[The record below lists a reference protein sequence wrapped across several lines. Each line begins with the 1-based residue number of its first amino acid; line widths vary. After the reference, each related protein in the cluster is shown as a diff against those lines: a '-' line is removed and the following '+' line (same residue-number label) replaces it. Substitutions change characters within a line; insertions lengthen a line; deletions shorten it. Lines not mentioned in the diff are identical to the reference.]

1 MIASSLDHA
10 YRRLRQWWRRSS
22 RGKSRSGRRHRPP
35 VVETL
40 ETRMVPTGTWT
51 ALSHPPLDE
60 IGTMMLLSDGTVMA
74 QGDSVTGQPFGAS
87 QKWYRLTPDAAGNY
101 ADGTWTSLAPMH
113 LARLYYGSNVLPDGR
128 VFVLGGEYSG
138 NQGRQNFA
146 NTGEIYNPVTNTWT
160 NIAPFPR
167 PEFGDDPTEVLPD
180 GRVLAGYLSGS
191 GTFFYDPA
199 TNSWSPAGRK
209 LRDRSDEETWVKLP
223 DGSILSYSI
232 FASARNQIRTP
243 PQPGVAERYIPS
255 SNTWVPTGPVPVKLS
270 SGLRHGSA
278 RELGPAFLLPD
289 GRVFQLG
296 GGSRLAHAPMG
307 NTALYTL
314 STNSWVA
321 GPVIPNQLVA
331 GDSPGA
337 MMPNGHVLFAADHMS
352 PMNFTG
358 PTTLFEYDPTAQPPN
373 PVYTNVTPSSSII
386 DLSGPAYPTRMLM
399 LPSGQVLLSNGY
411 RQLAVYTPMGNP
423 SNAWR
428 PTISG
433 LTSDGR
439 GTYTLSGTQLNGISE
454 GAVYGDDAEMSTNF
468 PIVRLTAGNGRV
480 YYARTFNWSS
490 TGVATGSTPVTTQ
503 FSLPANLP
511 EGTYNLTVVANGIAS
526 TNYPF
531 TFTRATHFS
540 VTPSLT
546 SVVAGTSFTVT
557 VRALDTANQLIPNYR
572 GTVHFTSDDAQA
584 ALPPDYAFTAADAG
598 VHTFS
603 VTLATAGTD
612 QVIATDTGNNSLTG
626 RTAVT
631 VSPADLDHLVV
642 STSAGNPQVAGTAFD
657 VTVKAE
663 DAFNNTVPGY
673 TGLVMFSS
681 ADPRAVLPADYRFA
695 AADNG
700 VHTFAAGATLF
711 TAGVQDVTAT
721 DAADSLSS
729 TVNVTV
735 VAAAAMAFRVTA
747 PASVVAGVPFD
758 VTVTAVDRYGNTDTG
773 YTGTAA
779 FSTSDPNPGVVLPT
793 DYTFTAADNGVHTFT
808 AGATLLTAGP
818 QTITATDTAD
828 GTITG
833 MAAVTVVAAPASA
846 FRIMAPSIIPPGAP
860 FDVTVIAVDPY
871 GNTATGYTGTVTF
884 SSSDSDPGVVLP
896 PDYTF
901 QPSDQGM
908 VTFTRGVTLI
918 TLGDQTVTATDTAD
932 NTITGSATV
941 TVMGGFARN
950 RRRDLAGL
958 TLAPPR
964 PAPAPIVASGAE
976 LQPARVDRFFSAR
989 GSDLGQTTPGLK
1001 PPAAGH
1007 LLLKPHDDKSGD
1019 DAIGIDLALEQTVP

>member
-51 ALSHPPLDE
+51 ALNHPPLDE

-74 QGDSVTGQPFGAS
+74 QGAGGPAGVS
-87 QKWYRLTPDAAGNY
+87 QHWYRLTPDGAGNY
-101 ADGTWTSLAPMH
+101 ADGTWTALAPMH
-113 LARLYYGSNVLPDGR
+113 LARLYFGSNVLPDGR
-128 VFVLGGEYSG
+128 VFLVGGEYSG

-146 NTGEIYNPVTNTWT
+146 NTGEIYNPITNTWT
-160 NIAPFPR
+160 NITPFPR

-180 GRVLAGYLSGS
+180 GRILAGYLSGPQ
-191 GTFFYDPA
+191 TFIYNPA
-199 TNSWSPAGRK
+199 TNTWATGPNKMGAAEN
-209 LRDRSDEETWVKLP
+209 SDEESWVKLP
-223 DGSILSYSI
+223 DDSILTYDI
-232 FASARNQIRTP
+232 YASRGAFQ
-243 PQPGVAERYIPS
+243 GERYIPS
-255 SNTWVPTGPVPVKLS
+255 TNVWMRANTVDSTNPPKPLSDPTVGY
-270 SGLRHGSA
+270 
-278 RELGPAFLLPD
+278 ELGPAFLLPD
-289 GRVFQLG
+289 GRAFFLG
-296 GGSRLAHAPMG
+296 GGYRDPMG
-307 NTALYTL
+307 NVTYANTAYYDPGTD
-314 STNSWVA
+314 TWTA
-321 GPVIPNQLVA
+321 GPVIPNQLGA
-331 GDSPGA
+331 DDAPGA
-337 MMPNGHVLFAADHMS
+337 MMPNGHILFAADHLVPS
-352 PMNFTG
+352 YFTG
-358 PTTLFEYDPTAQPPN
+358 PTSIFEFDPTAQPPN
-373 PVYTNVTPSSSII
+373 LPYTDVTPPSSVI

-399 LPSGQVLLSNGY
+399 LPSGQVLLGNGG

-423 SNAWR
+423 SNAWK

-433 LTSDGR
+433 ITSDGR
-439 GTYTLSGTQLNGISE
+439 GTYTLTGTQLNGISE
-454 GAVYGDDAEMSTNF
+454 GANYGDDAEMSSNF
-468 PIVRLTAGNGRV
+468 PLVRLTASNGRV

-490 TGVATGSTPVTTQ
+490 TGVATNSTPVTTQ
-503 FSLPANLP
+503 FTLPANLP
-511 EGTYNLTVVANGIAS
+511 EGTFNLTVVANGIAS
-526 TNYPF
+526 DNYPF

-546 SVVAGTSFTVT
+546 SVVAGTPFTVT
-557 VRALDTANQLIPNYR
+557 VRALDTANQLITNYR

-612 QVIATDTGNNSLTG
+612 QVVATDTGNSSLTG

-631 VSPADLDHLVV
+631 VSPADLDHLAV
-642 STSAGNPQVAGTAFD
+642 STTAGNPQVAGAAFD
-657 VTVKAE
+657 ITVKAE

-681 ADPRAVLPADYRFA
+681 GDPRAVLPADYQFT

-721 DAADSLSS
+721 DAANSLSS

-735 VAAAAMAFRVTA
+735 VAAAAVAFRVTA

-758 VTVTAVDRYGNTDTG
+758 VTVVAVDPYGNTDTG
-773 YTGTAA
+773 YTGTVT
-779 FSTSDPNPGVVLPT
+779 FTTSDPNPGVVLPA
-793 DYTFTAADNGVHTFT
+793 DYTFQASDQGMMTFT

-818 QTITATDTAD
+818 QTITVTDTTAA
-828 GTITG
+828 TITG

-846 FRIMAPSIIPPGAP
+846 FRIMAPSTIPPGAP

-958 TLAPPR
+958 TLAPPQ
-964 PAPAPIVASGAE
+964 PAPAPIIASATG
-976 LQPARVDRFFSAR
+976 LQPASIDRFFSVR

-1001 PPAAGH
+1001 PPAEGH
-1007 LLLKPHDDKSGD
+1007 FLLKPHDDKSGD
-1019 DAIGIDLALEQTVP
+1019 DAIRTDLALEQMVL